1 MKAIAVINPGNPT
14 GAILNADTIKKVIEF
29 SVKNKLVIIADEVIV
44 FFFRSTVKIYTNPI
58 RSLCLS
64 EESLKQW
71 VLNIQITVNWL
82 HYIQFPKDFLVSAE

>member
-71 VLNIQITVNWL
+71 VLNIQITVN
-82 HYIQFPKDFLVSAE
+82 